1 MSQQSPT
8 KYFFPAEW
16 HRQKAIQLT
25 WPHEATDWRPYLEAI
40 NGTFVAL
47 AREITMREEL
57 IVATPHP
64 SEVKELLA
72 DKLGETAMERVN
84 IQACPTN
91 DTWARDH
98 GALTLLPRNG
108 EGEPLLLDYK
118 FNGWGEKFPWQLD
131 NAISSRLFAQGALKG
146 QMHNCNDFV
155 LEGGSIETNGK
166 GTLLTTSCCLLAPH
180 RNQPM
185 TQTQIEQRL
194 KDDFCVDR
202 VLWLD
207 HGHLD
212 GDDTDGHIDTL
223 VRFAPNDTL
232 LYMGCDDT
240 ADSQYGE
247 LKTMEEQLRSMRT
260 KDGKTYRLLKLPTP
274 HPIYYDGERLP
285 ATYANFV
292 VLNGAIL
299 VPTYAQTDLDQE
311 AMRLIGE
318 AFPGREVVGIDSR
331 TVIRQHGSLHCLTMQ
346 YPAQEA
352 ID

>member
-16 HRQKAIQLT
+16 HHQKAIQLT

-40 NGTFVAL
+40 NETFVAL

-64 SEVKELLA
+64 SEIKELLA
-72 DKLGETAMERVN
+72 NKLGETAMKRVN
-84 IQACPTN
+84 IQTCPTN

-131 NAISSRLFAQGALKG
+131 NAINSRLFAQGALQG
-146 QMHNCNDFV
+146 QMHDCNDFV
-155 LEGGSIETNGK
+155 LEGGSIETDGK

-185 TQTQIEQRL
+185 TQAQIEQRL
-194 KDDFCVDR
+194 KDDFCVNR

-232 LYMGCDDT
+232 LYVGCDNP

-247 LKTMEEQLRSMRT
+247 LKAMEEQLRSMRT
-260 KDGKTYRLLKLPTP
+260 KERKAYRLLKLPTP
-274 HPIYYDGERLP
+274 HPIYDNGERLP

-292 VLNGAIL
+292 VLNGAVI

-311 AMRLIGE
+311 AMRLIGD
-318 AFPGREVVGIDSR
+318 AFSGREVVGIDSR
-331 TVIRQHGSLHCLTMQ
+331 TVIRQHGSLHCLTMH
-346 YPAQEA
+346 YPAQET